1 MRTKKMELWN
11 IGIMVLNQKKH
22 FDATQY
28 SIVPPFTLLESP
40 GIYSSDDIINRVSS
54 LLRAG

>member
-11 IGIMVLNQKKH
+11 IGIMGLNQKKH

-28 SIVPPFTLLESP
+28 SIVPTFHH
-40 GIYSSDDIINRVSS
+40 SSIHPVRKPRH
-54 LLRAG
+54 LFQ

>member
-28 SIVPPFTLLESP
+28 SNLPSFLHSLNGWPFAY
-40 GIYSSDDIINRVSS
+40 GQNII
-54 LLRAG
+54 ACFF

>member
-28 SIVPPFTLLESP
+28 SIIPTFHHSFIHPVRKPRHLFQ
-40 GIYSSDDIINRVSS
+40 
-54 LLRAG
+54 